1 MTSPIVSIIMP
12 TYNHEAYISE
22 AIESVLM
29 QETEYSY
36 ELLINDDC
44 STDNTRNIA
53 KDYAKNFPDI
63 IKLVYP
69 ETNQGL
75 LKSYK
80 RLMEIAE
87 GKYIAI
93 LESDDIWTDKFK
105 LQKQISFLETHD
117 DYSLVVGNCL
127 CINHAGEVIGS
138 KIINFDEKLNGYW
151 YEDLLCENP
160 VGALTICFRKS
171 TFDEYCCIDDYIS
184 KKFMTFDYPLL
195 LSLAANS
202 KCFCINEIIAH
213 YRVLETSI
221 SNTAIYKKSI
231 VFEDSV
237 CEIQDYIMQKFGKRN
252 LDEFRYNECR
262 IRKYIEK
269 TLKFNKVFDF
279 IKYAR
284 KLHSHEFKYKMMHY
298 FPLLWYVQ
306 HKIRVK

>member
-1 MTSPIVSIIMP
+1 MNSPIVSIIMP
-12 TYNHEAYISE
+12 TYNHEAYITES
-22 AIESVLM
+22 IKSVLM
-29 QETEYSY
+29 QKTEYSY

-53 KDYAKNFPDI
+53 KEYAKNFPDI
-63 IKLVYP
+63 IKLIYP

-80 RLMEIAE
+80 RLMEIAK

-105 LQKQISFLETHD
+105 LQKQISFLENNE
-117 DYSLVVGNCL
+117 DYSLVVGNYMR
-127 CINHAGEVIGS
+127 INHAGE
-138 KIINFDEKLNGYW
+138 IIEPKFINMRENLNGYW
-151 YEDLLCENP
+151 YEELLCENP
-160 VGALTICFRKS
+160 IGAVTICFRKN
-171 TFDEYCCIDDYIS
+171 TFDKYCSIDDYIS
-184 KKFMTFDYPLL
+184 KKFITFDYPLL

-202 KCFCINEIIAH
+202 KCFCINEILAH

-221 SNTAIYKKSI
+221 SNTAVYEKSI
-231 VFEDSV
+231 AFEDSV
-237 CEIQDYIMQKFGKRN
+237 CEIQDYIIQKFGKRN
-252 LDEFRYNECR
+252 LDEYRYNECR
-262 IRKYIEK
+262 VKKYIEK
-269 TLKFNKVFDF
+269 TLKFNKIFDF

-298 FPLLWYVQ
+298 FPLLWYLQ